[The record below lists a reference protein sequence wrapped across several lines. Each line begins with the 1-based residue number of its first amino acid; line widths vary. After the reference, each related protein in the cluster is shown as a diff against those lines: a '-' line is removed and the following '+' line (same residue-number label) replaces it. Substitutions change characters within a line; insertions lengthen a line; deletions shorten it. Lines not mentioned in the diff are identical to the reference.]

1 MLIDENNVYLLLGL
15 LLGLE
20 FIDSLPSC
28 PEVVTLISI
37 ATWGVLTGGS
47 MIAGGCGGLLVGLGL
62 GLLLGLEFID
72 SLPSCPE
79 VVTLISIATW
89 GVLTGGSMIAG
100 GCGGLLVGFP

>member
-1 MLIDENNVYLLLGL
+1 MPLSNW
-15 LLGLE
+15 
-20 FIDSLPSC
+20 LP
-28 PEVVTLISI
+28 
-37 ATWGVLTGGS
+37 W
-47 MIAGGCGGLLVGLGL
+47 L